1 MAALI
6 LVRDSWTPSFSLVVS
21 KSCSSL
27 TTLLHFD
34 LEKGRLLLPVLKSL
48 LQSVQDMGINTLDVK
63 WVDQDLM
70 KLLFSSY
77 ASRGLCEII

>member
-1 MAALI
+1 MFFTD
-6 LVRDSWTPSFSLVVS
+6 DSP
-21 KSCSSL
+21 
-27 TTLLHFD
+27 D

-70 KLLFSSY
+70 K
-77 ASRGLCEII
+77 